1 MSLVFRIISG
11 FTILVIFLLGLVG
24 VNYFSVDKIESNIA
38 QVTDVAFPINQR
50 VATLRSDML
59 QQNNYV
65 IGVFAE
71 QSVAKIDELE
81 SKFQTQGNKI
91 AQSIAQLKQQALND
105 DGAIEAK
112 ITSIES
118 LRAQYTQASKAL
130 FRIRREQLIND
141 KNIDKHNKVVTSIE
155 QQLTYY
161 LSKYSKPLYYQNNAD
176 FKSTITGLNR
186 EASQVLTAFSQ
197 YMVGRDLDK
206 LTKRLDGMDIVIK
219 NRFDAI
225 KEHDE
230 DMGKLFSVMLVP
242 LLHEMTAKDGLYHL
256 YIDRERLKQET
267 DTNLNAIRQNTSQ
280 LQNTVIEF
288 SQAAAQLATQAR
300 DRTHDSIAFITLAML
315 IVSGIALLV
324 AIIVSIWIAKW
335 VRKAIGD
342 FKQALIQVTEGNLT
356 VTFQQESKDEFG
368 ELGRYLNGLVT
379 NLRSTFTQLTDSA
392 QMLSQVA
399 DRNAEISNTTTAA
412 VSNQRS
418 LLESTSS
425 AMTEMESSV
434 SEVAQ
439 RAQDTMMSAEQAHGQ
454 TNEVGE
460 SIKQA
465 IANIKEQAEQIEKTS
480 KTALELNEYGEK
492 IDTII
497 DTIQNIAEQTNLLA
511 LNAAIEAARAGEQGR
526 GFAVVA
532 DEVRSLASRTK
543 QSTEEIQQMIEI
555 MQRLIKAVV
564 EVINVNLSKNDSNI
578 AVSEQAGQGLVA
590 MSQLIGQIV
599 DMNMQIATAT
609 EEQSS
614 TAKDISRS
622 VVHINDSAEET
633 AKGAASNAASSDDLR
648 DQARR
653 QLALIEQFKVE

>member
-1 MSLVFRIISG
+1 MSLVYRIIVG
-11 FTILVIFLLGLVG
+11 FAVLVVFLLGLVG
-24 VNYFSVDKIESNIA
+24 VNYFSVGKIEADIG
-38 QVTDVAFPINQR
+38 QVTDVAFPINQK

-71 QSVAKIDELE
+71 KSVSRINELE
-81 SKFQTQGNKI
+81 NDFQRQGDKI
-91 AQSIAQLKQQALND
+91 AQNIEQLKEQALNNS
-105 DGAIEAK
+105 GAIETKLTA
-112 ITSIES
+112 IES
-118 LRAQYTQASKAL
+118 LRTRYTKASKEL
-130 FRIRREQLIND
+130 LRIRRELLVNASA
-141 KNIDKHNKVVTSIE
+141 IDKHSKVINNID
-155 QQLTYY
+155 QRLTYY
-161 LSKYSKPLYYQNNAD
+161 LSKYSKERYYQNNPN

-186 EASQVLTAFSQ
+186 EASQVLAAFSQ
-197 YMVGRDLDK
+197 YMVSRDLDE
-206 LTKRLDGMDIVIK
+206 LTKRLSGMDIVIK
-219 NRFDAI
+219 NRFNTI
-225 KEHDE
+225 KDNNT

-242 LLHEMTAKDGLYHL
+242 LLHEMTAQDGLYHL
-256 YIDRERLKQET
+256 YLNQHRLEQET
-267 DTNLNAIRQNTSQ
+267 SVNLASIRADTQQ
-280 LQNTVIEF
+280 LQSTMIEF
-288 SQAAAQLATQAR
+288 EQAAEHMAEQAR
-300 DRTHDSIAFITLAML
+300 NRTHDSIVFIKNAMFT
-315 IVSGIALLV
+315 VSAIALVIAVLV
-324 AIIVSIWIAKW
+324 SLWIAKW

-342 FKQALIQVTEGNLT
+342 FKRALIKMTEGDLT

-379 NLRSTFTQLTDSA
+379 NLRTTFTQLTDSA

-399 DRNAEISNTTTAA
+399 DSNASISNTTTAA

-418 LLESTSS
+418 LLETTAS

-439 RAQDTMMSAEQAHGQ
+439 RAQDTMMSAEQAHSQ
-454 TNEVGE
+454 TKEVGT
-460 SIKQA
+460 SIEQA

-480 KTALELNEYGEK
+480 KTAIELNEYGEK

-532 DEVRSLASRTK
+532 DEVRNLASRTK

-564 EVINVNLSKNDSNI
+564 DVINVNLSKNDSNI

-614 TAKDISRS
+614 TAKEISRS

-633 AKGAASNAASSDDLR
+633 ASGAASSAKSSDDLR

-653 QLALIEQFKVE
+653 QLALIEQFKV